1 MLSYIFFL
9 HFVIL
14 EFNCVSTLCYSCQGV
29 CISVTKL
36 LRVWSWQKCNQVIK
50 RRNCHFPL
58 TISII
63 IFLSCFFC
71 LLQTFHLGC
80 SGLLQQNCD
89 VCCISVRQKSDEMR
103 LDRSDWSGLANH
115 QICTQIKT
123 TYESGSDLIWEKI
136 DFCLLSGCTFR
147 LLNSPLVLWLLN
159 VYSRQFVCHCTCFQS
174 HAGVFLQIYS
184 CQTQMSP
191 APRGSF
197 TMSPCILRFLCLSLA
212 ASWSSQATVGS
223 LPCVS

>member
-1 MLSYIFFL
+1 MSA
-9 HFVIL
+9 H
-14 EFNCVSTLCYSCQGV
+14 CVQGCKCRCYSCQGV

-36 LRVWSWQKCNQVIK
+36 LRIWSWQKCNQVIK

-63 IFLSCFFC
+63 IFSFMLVLSIANVPPW
-71 LLQTFHLGC
+71 LLWPPAAELW
-80 SGLLQQNCD
+80 
-89 VCCISVRQKSDEMR
+89 RQSDEMR

-123 TYESGSDLIWEKI
+123 TYENGLVLIWGKKI
-136 DFCLLSGCTFR
+136 DFCLLSGCTVR

-159 VYSRQFVCHCTCFQS
+159 VYSRQFVCHCTWFQS
-174 HAGVFLQIYS
+174 HAGVFLQMYS

-197 TMSPCILRFLCLSLA
+197 TMSRCILRSLCLSLA
-212 ASWSSQATVGS
+212 ASWSSQATVAS